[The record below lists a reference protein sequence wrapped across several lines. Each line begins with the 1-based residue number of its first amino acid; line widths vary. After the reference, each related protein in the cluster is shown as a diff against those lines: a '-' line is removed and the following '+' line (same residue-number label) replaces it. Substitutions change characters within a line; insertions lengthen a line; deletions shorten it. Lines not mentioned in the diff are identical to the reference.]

1 MIPRLPASL
10 IRLAG
15 LIGAAWLMAACSPFP
30 TPKQTPV
37 FELGPITATSQ
48 AEPVPLILRVDTPSA
63 NRALDSVR
71 ILVKPDPTRLNTYPG
86 GRWSDRAPLLL
97 RDHLVT
103 SLRQSQ
109 AFAAV
114 ISEQSRVPADLILTS
129 DLRAFYGEYDRGR
142 TVVVVALEAQLI
154 QNRSQQILASER
166 FEVHQPSRSN
176 DLEDVVDAFGAAAQ
190 TLSNEMIQ
198 WARERGEAQDNISR

>member
-1 MIPRLPASL
+1 MIPSLSASL
-10 IRLAG
+10 IRLTG

-37 FELGPITATSQ
+37 FDLGPVTATSRT
-48 AEPVPLILRVDTPSA
+48 EPAPLTLRVDTPSA
-63 NRALDSVR
+63 NRTLDSVR
-71 ILVKPDPTRLNTYPG
+71 ILVKPDPSRLNTYPG

-103 SLRQSQ
+103 TLRQNQ

-129 DLRAFYGEYDRGR
+129 DLRAFYGEYDEGR
-142 TVVVVALEAQLI
+142 TVVVIALEAQLI
-154 QNRSQQILASER
+154 QNQSQQILASER
-166 FEVHQPSRSN
+166 FDVRQPSRSN
-176 DLEDVVDAFGAAAQ
+176 NLEDVVDAFGAAAQ
-190 TLSNEMIQ
+190 TLSTEMIK
-198 WARERGEAQDNISR
+198 WAREQGGRHQP